1 MTNRRHSALGWA
13 EPGAIDLASWIA
25 IGLFPPTEPT
35 RVVVTQPDGRLRLI
49 KTWPT
54 EDGAISHLRLL
65 RQRAEL
71 IDRQMAPPPGEKDW
85 RG

>member
-1 MTNRRHSALGWA
+1 MTNRRHCVGWRNRRHIFGIMDRYRIIPA
-13 EPGAIDLASWIA
+13 HRAYK
-25 IGLFPPTEPT
+25 
-35 RVVVTQPDGRLRLI
+35 VVVTQPDGRLRLI

>member
-1 MTNRRHSALGWA
+1 MTNRRHCVGWRNRRHRFGIMDRYRIIPA
-13 EPGAIDLASWIA
+13 HRAYK
-25 IGLFPPTEPT
+25 
-35 RVVVTQPDGRLRLI
+35 VVVTQPDGRLRLI

>member
-1 MTNRRHSALGWA
+1 MDRYRIIPARKA
-13 EPGAIDLASWIA
+13 YQ
-25 IGLFPPTEPT
+25 
-35 RVVVTQPDGRLRLI
+35 VVVTLPDGRTRLV

-54 EDGAISHLRLL
+54 EDAAMAHLRLL

-71 IDRQMAPPPGEKDW
+71 IDRQMAPPPGGKDW